1 MIVQSLW
8 VLDWQLQNSQL
19 GSLVMLCLV
28 FNLDGNG
35 SMIERWTIF
44 HLHTSTNLG
53 TVTSCLF
60 LKISLKRRSRELII
74 SILDG
79 VIHMD
84 MEKESVWELIFWSW
98 KEYNAWIGVMEMQ
111 TT

>member
-1 MIVQSLW
+1 MLNGGLRGQMIVQSLC
-8 VLDWQLQNSQL
+8 VLDWKLQNSEL
-19 GSLVMLCLV
+19 GSV
-28 FNLDGNG
+28 NK
-35 SMIERWTIF
+35 SSPYHRSF

-60 LKISLKRRSRELII
+60 LKLSLKRRSKELII
-74 SILDG
+74 SILNG

-98 KEYNAWIGVMEMQ
+98 KEYNAWFGVMKMH
-111 TT
+111 TR